1 MIATQFSS
9 LSFLS
14 NWRTKLTYF
23 FITPLINMMLLVLID
38 MQYAGSFDWGVAI
51 TSITIDAAS
60 LSMQT
65 INLLIVNDSDLR
77 IDFELIA
84 KNPFSLRYWLSK
96 ALVSLFIG
104 ALLALINFCLIF
116 VLGAPLEVIGR
127 ALLVLPLVGIYGI
140 ILGFCSWAVSW
151 QMNDPYFLQNI
162 FGGLIQ
168 ILSGV
173 LVVISAYPAWLKTIA
188 MLFPFAGPVAYIKT
202 GSANLLVGIFLSLV
216 WLIIGLI
223 AYLIQIKPVLRK
235 GKHRF

>member
-9 LSFLS
+9 LPFLS

-23 FITPLINMMLLVLID
+23 FITPLVNMILLVLID
-38 MQYAGSFDWGVAI
+38 MQYAGGFNWEVAI
-51 TSITIDAAS
+51 TSITIDAAN

-65 INLLIVNDSDLR
+65 MNLLIVNDSDLR

-104 ALLALINFCLIF
+104 ALLALVNFCLIF

-127 ALLVLPLVGIYGI
+127 ALLLLPLLCLYGI
-140 ILGFCSWAVSW
+140 ILGFSAWAISW

-162 FGGLIQ
+162 FSALVPIV
-168 ILSGV
+168 SGI
-173 LVVISAYPAWLKTIA
+173 LVVISTYPAWLKVIA
-188 MLFPFAGPVAYIKT
+188 LLFPFAGPVTFIKT
-202 GSANLLVGIFLSLV
+202 GTADLLSGVIVSIIWLLIGIVTYRLQL
-216 WLIIGLI
+216 
-223 AYLIQIKPVLRK
+223 KPVLLK
-235 GKHRF
+235 GKHRY